1 MEKIKPEDLIKVKEE
16 MESENWSEVEAV
28 QITERNFETLLK
40 EMDNPIKMQKEMAV
54 KLKAFLDVRMEEEIR
69 TKGYLGD
76 LTKRWVSEYTSLL
89 EKIQKAMFGDKSVN
103 LHLHKI
109 SHSDIATKIRE
120 VRDGTLH

>member
-1 MEKIKPEDLIKVKEE
+1 MERIKPADLVKVKEE
-16 MESENWSEVEAV
+16 MDNEPKIEEIKVTDV
-28 QITERNFETLLK
+28 NFEELLK
-40 EMDNPIKMQKEMAV
+40 EMDNPLKMQKMMAV
-54 KLKAFLDVRMEEEIR
+54 KLKAFLDSRMADELES
-69 TKGYLGD
+69 KGYLGD

-120 VRDGTLH
+120 ATDGSIY